1 MKAVSIVAGSLCA
14 GLLGSA
20 CAYAR
25 VPEVPESLRVPA
37 GQELSHELLAQG
49 FQVYECVQAAESPA
63 RFEWK
68 FKAPEATL
76 SDRSGRSMGRH
87 YAGPT
92 WQAPDGSAVVAEV
105 RARERAQDPAA
116 IPYLLL
122 AVKSATGTGSFE
134 RVRTIQ
140 RLETAG
146 GVAPSGPCTAA
157 QVARVPYT
165 ATYYFYAEK
174 R

>member
-1 MKAVSIVAGSLCA
+1 MKAVSIVAGSLFA
-14 GLLGSA
+14 GLLGGA

-25 VPEVPESLRVPA
+25 VPEAPESLRPPA
-37 GQELSHELLAQG
+37 GQELTHELLARG
-49 FQVYECVQAAESPA
+49 FQVYECVSADTPA
-63 RFEWK
+63 RLEWK
-68 FKAPEATL
+68 LKAPDATL
-76 SDRSGRSMGRH
+76 SDRSGRPMGTH
-87 YAGPT
+87 FGGPT

-105 RARERAQDPAA
+105 RARERSQDPAA
-116 IPYLLL
+116 IPHLLL

-134 RVRTIQ
+134 RVRSIQ

-146 GVAPSGPCTAA
+146 GVAPAGACEAS

-165 ATYYFYAEK
+165 ATYYFYGEK